1 MKSSKLCSL
10 ELLVITLIASG
21 TTALAQSYTIRDLG
35 AVSGDSVSSGY
46 ALNTFGQAAGTSS
59 SPGSAIATLFSGG
72 QAIDLGT
79 LEPLDVSVATGING
93 SAEVVGYEPFSSDQ
107 NNLFH
112 AFLYSNGALHDIH
125 SPSLFPSGTSA
136 TAINNSGVVV
146 GQGWLNS
153 SSFHAFV
160 YAGGQMVDLGPPGS
174 YQASAVAINNSG
186 QVLGNA
192 YFTSGGGGAFVYASG
207 KFTYLTPPAGASVG
221 AFAINSVGQA
231 AGAIYGPAGT
241 HAAVC
246 TSGKWTDLG
255 GITGAAAHATGIN
268 TAGQVVGTAIFPQTV
283 YHPPKPGKHVGFII
297 GKTGPVDLNT
307 LIPAGSGFVI
317 TDAIAIND
325 SGQILCDAASASSA
339 KRAVLLTP
347 K

>member
-1 MKSSKLCSL
+1 MKLSKSRSL

-21 TTALAQSYTIRDLG
+21 ARAFAQSYTVSDLG
-35 AVSGDSVSSGY
+35 AASGDSVSVGY
-46 ALNTFGQAAGTSS
+46 ALNTVGQAAGESS
-59 SPGSAIATLFSGG
+59 TPSGAIATLFRGG

-79 LEPLDVSVATGING
+79 LEPLDIAVATGING
-93 SAEVVGYEPFSSDQ
+93 SAEVVGFESFSADQ
-107 NNLFH
+107 NNVFH

-125 SPSLFPSGTSA
+125 SPSLFPAGTSA

-160 YAGGQMVDLGPPGS
+160 YADGQMVDLGPPGA

-186 QVLGNA
+186 QILGNA

-207 KFTYLTPPAGASVG
+207 KFTYLTPPAGAAVS
-221 AFAINSVGQA
+221 AFGINSVGQV
-231 AGAIYGPAGT
+231 AGAINGPAGT
-241 HAAVC
+241 HAAVYGN
-246 TSGKWTDLG
+246 GKWTDLG
-255 GITGAAAHATGIN
+255 GVAGAAAQATGIN
-268 TAGQVVGTAIFPQTV
+268 TAGQVIGTVIFPQTV
-283 YHPPKPGKHVGFII
+283 YHPPKPGKHIGFII
-297 GKTGPVDLNT
+297 GNAGLVDLNT

-325 SGQILCDAASASSA
+325 AGQILCNGASPDGT